1 MRLQPTERFANEYER
16 LPQHL
21 QRRVDKVL
29 GLLLEN
35 PRHPSLQIK
44 RIRGQENRWEGRV
57 TLHYRFI
64 FSLEGD
70 AYLLLR
76 VGTHDLIQK

>member
-76 VGTHDLIQK
+76 VGTHNLIQK